1 MGNDEEPNCSKSVAI
16 AIGRLLDAVKVVTS
30 SKKEESTETVPLKF
44 HGTLAIGQV
53 SAEIAISGWS
63 KLSLGQFGI
72 EQMVRPMWVRSEN
85 FPVLIVNPNDY
96 PVPQATWVVFSLVS
110 ACAPIAEPRLPRHP
124 TAPDPIVNP
133 MWVRVGDEKDDGRT
147 FALGDRRE
155 FQAWYGK
162 WVVYDL
168 STYDLVPYDAPNI
181 PDPPPV

>member
-1 MGNDEEPNCSKSVAI
+1 
-16 AIGRLLDAVKVVTS
+16 
-30 SKKEESTETVPLKF
+30 
-44 HGTLAIGQV
+44 
-53 SAEIAISGWS
+53 
-63 KLSLGQFGI
+63 
-72 EQMVRPMWVRSEN
+72 VRPMWVRSEN